1 MIASPKYVVRRQRLI
16 VLKLWAL
23 AVIIHTGGLPSS
35 TAAQIPQ
42 SNENLAK
49 DFQVGE
55 SSLAQGDALQIYI
68 WLEPDL
74 SGLFVID
81 DEGVVTLPMLG
92 RFPATQSSISDLRM
106 LLIDRYS
113 EELRNP
119 SIEITPQ
126 RRVYILGEVNQPG
139 MYSLDPTASLASA
152 VALAGGASPDGD
164 LEKLILVRGNEPIL
178 SGIDPMADLIS
189 TGTRSGDQI
198 FVERRA
204 WLERNQQWVGS
215 AVIGFVGIAVTIL
228 TR

>member
-1 MIASPKYVVRRQRLI
+1 MIASSKNMARRQRPI
-16 VLKLWAL
+16 ILKLWAL

-35 TAAQIPQ
+35 TAAQTPQ
-42 SNENLAK
+42 SNENLVT
-49 DFQVGE
+49 DLQVGE
-55 SSLAQGDALQIYI
+55 SSLAPGDELEIYI

-74 SGLFVID
+74 SGVFLID
-81 DEGVVTLPMLG
+81 NEGVVTLPMLG
-92 RFPATQSSISDLRM
+92 RVHATQSSISNLRT

-126 RRVYILGEVNQPG
+126 RRVYILGEVNEPG

-164 LEKLILVRGNEPIL
+164 LKKLTLVRGSEPIL
-178 SGIDPMADLIS
+178 SGIDPMSDLLS

-198 FVERRA
+198 FVERRG
-204 WLERNQQWVGS
+204 WLERNQQWIGS
-215 AVIGFVGIAVTIL
+215 SVIGVVGIVVAIL

>member
-55 SSLAQGDALQIYI
+55 SSLAPGDALQIYI